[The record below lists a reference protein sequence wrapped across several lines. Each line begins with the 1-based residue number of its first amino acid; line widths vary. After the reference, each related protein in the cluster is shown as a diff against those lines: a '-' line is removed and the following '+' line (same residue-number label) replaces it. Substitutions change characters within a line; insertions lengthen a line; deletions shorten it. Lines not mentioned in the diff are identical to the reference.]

1 MNIIDPKH
9 LLCNDE
15 KRALVYY
22 LSRPFQIG
30 AYTSLL
36 NMAEAL
42 KIKVIVKDEMEKATA
57 PDELFDARCYWEG
70 RAAQLLPQLKPH
82 ERAQT
87 SVKKRF
93 YLEAI
98 NQARKITDEM
108 QLWAEVPLMGFYD
121 LSQNC
126 IVIYPETMRNEDR
139 KRTLRAMVPYSTHC
153 DDVMKNA
160 TFRNSFTEILLTTLV
175 RSLWHAYFCKSEHA
189 EQQHY
194 YPLIEAPLTEYA
206 LLLYLK
212 QTGIPFVHWAY
223 EDIKRMPTCHRY
235 GITLMHQ
242 YAHKNDRDRIKLF
255 ILSYR
260 KRIANALPTLIYN
273 IYADQH
279 LNELID

>member
-9 LLCNDE
+9 LLSNDE
-15 KRALVYY
+15 KRALLYY

-30 AYTSLL
+30 TYASLL

-42 KIKVIVKDEMEKATA
+42 KIEVTIKDGMEKATA

-98 NQARKITDEM
+98 NQVRKITDEM
-108 QLWAEVPLMGFYD
+108 LLWAELPLMGFYD

-139 KRTLRAMVPYSTHC
+139 KRTLRAIVPCPTHC

-160 TFRNSFTEILLTTLV
+160 TYRNSFTEILLTTLV

-212 QTGIPFVHWAY
+212 QTGIPFIHWAY
-223 EDIKRMPTCHRY
+223 EDVKRMPTCHRY
-235 GITLMHQ
+235 GITIMHQ
-242 YAHKNDRDRIKLF
+242 YVSPESRERIISFIKAYHKIM
-255 ILSYR
+255 S
-260 KRIANALPTLIYN
+260 NAQPSLIYDV
-273 IYADQH
+273 YAGCN
-279 LNELID
+279 LKELVE